1 MVRVTTNGLIAVACV
16 SGTSLA
22 AYLFR
27 LAHAK
32 ALHLTKSQADKLE
45 IGWAALAKSYENR
58 LDANTKDLED
68 TKAKLSALSNRVR

>member
-1 MVRVTTNGLIAVACV
+1 MTTNGLIAVACV

-32 ALHLTKSQADKLE
+32 ALHLTKSQADEIIAKLTAAQLKTVE
-45 IGWAALAKSYENR
+45 IFSDWRKE
-58 LDANTKDLED
+58 LDD
-68 TKAKLSALSNRVR
+68 TKSKLSALSNRVK